1 MASKYDSR
9 RIWMNT
15 GASAKLK
22 NLALEEKTVRRTR
35 QIYLEAQKDIEAQVA
50 QIYSQIGTLSK
61 ANRWEFPDAK
71 NPAKRKDISSLIK
84 AIDKA
89 GLTDYVPEK
98 LSKRMSVLQVKEMN
112 IWLRIHEAG
121 QESHA
126 ATKEALLKTMQNS
139 GKAWASALAAG
150 ADSFVGFDRNI
161 CGYMMGMNWADGNF
175 SSRLWSASET
185 TWEKVRDEL
194 TRALANGQQP
204 ETTKAHIKNL
214 LTQAHNP
221 DAKGSGGIA
230 YDVERIIRTENAK
243 ASTDADMARWKDA
256 GVTKIQWNAVLEKN
270 TCSPCAD
277 RDGRVYLLK
286 DIYKLDT
293 VPLHPNCRCFFTAY
307 DETAAKYPD
316 TTYYKNEDGEYEEVQ
331 WAPYRALMDNAGNLR
346 ASPLSVSDYF
356 WRLSPWTVYK
366 PPKTNITFKGE
377 LDDQVVDLAQR
388 TIKAA
393 TDQYPE
399 IADRLESTF
408 GNEVTIHRN
417 NSIFIGH
424 KIEKG
429 TPGLT
434 DEAFKQ
440 LTFAYPDR
448 ATGGNPL
455 TQLAKQATE
464 QYKKGFWSTPKDNH
478 TIMHELGHVLEIDL
492 KRTRGVDP
500 ETLILRATGTR
511 TWKQAKAVLERNIS
525 RYAAE
530 DPGEAFAEIFARMA
544 SQDPSLQTQITARFA
559 DALENARK
567 LPKKRTKIAIS
578 DALAIRTTGKETSAF
593 VSELDEMSE
602 GKFTKDIK
610 EVLAE
615 MRELGVD
622 TDKIQISTEMDE
634 LTPGER
640 KLVGD
645 SPDLLGKALVKKNME
660 TKIYLDGDDLADR
673 YSIGLMSSKYDA
685 TKPRQSQFTDGS
697 AIGTIRHEL
706 GHLAAENLM
715 YKNVKGTGAY
725 IKAFDANKR
734 YQKLLEKIMG
744 KGTRAADLKLS
755 EYGKVSAGE
764 AIAES
769 IANPNFSSDTRK
781 IYDYIK
787 SHAKK

>member
-175 SSRLWSASET
+175 SSRLWNASEE

-567 LPKKRTKIAIS
+567 LPKKRTKIAINEAPEKAAVAPEPKGYTTES
-578 DALAIRTTGKETSAF
+578 GWKNSLTQPELQAFKKYTGVDYSSINDALREDKYQKGYIAKKQAGGGIK
-593 VSELDEMSE
+593 VSELKKQEIAQTIDNMDKAIA
-602 GKFTKDIK
+602 KFT
-610 EVLAE
+610 LT
-615 MRELGVD
+615 
-622 TDKIQISTEMDE
+622 TDKTVWRG
-634 LTPGER
+634 LR
-640 KLVGD
+640 
-645 SPDLLGKALVKKNME
+645 
-660 TKIYLDGDDLADR
+660 DDLMQD
-673 YSIGLMSSKYDA
+673 SFLSKM
-685 TKPRQSQFTDGS
+685 
-697 AIGTIRHEL
+697 
-706 GHLAAENLM
+706 ENLKPGTVLTDKA
-715 YKNVKGTGAY
+715 YSSTAVTKSGTGEFTGGWLMK
-725 IKAFDANKR
+725 IKVPA
-734 YQKLLEKIMG
+734 
-744 KGTRAADLKLS
+744 GTGRGV
-755 EYGKVSAGE
+755 Y
-764 AIAES
+764 
-769 IANPNFSSDTRK
+769 TRK
-781 IYDYIK
+781 ISEYAHENELLLKRGAQFKVTRITNGKDSWGNTVKLIE
-787 SHAKK
+787 AEMLP

>member
-22 NLALEEKTVRRTR
+22 NIALEEKTVRRTQR
-35 QIYLEAQKDIEAQVA
+35 IYREAQKDIEAQVA

-71 NPAKRKDISSLIK
+71 TPAKRKDISSLIK

-126 ATKEALLKTMQNS
+126 ATKEAILKTMQNS

-175 SSRLWSASET
+175 SSRLWNASET

-204 ETTKAHIKNL
+204 ATTKAHIKNL

-331 WAPYRALMDNAGNLR
+331 WAPYRALIDDAGKLR
-346 ASPLSVSDYF
+346 TSPLSVSDYF
-356 WRLSPWTVYK
+356 WKLSPWTTYK

-388 TIKAA
+388 TIKAV

-424 KIEKG
+424 RIEKG

-492 KRTRGVDP
+492 KRTRGIDP
-500 ETLILRATGTR
+500 ETLILQATGTR
-511 TWKQAKAVLERNIS
+511 TWKRAKAVLESNVS

-567 LPKKRTKIAIS
+567 LPEKRTKITIGEAPKEAVPATVKTSYSSEEEWLNHLTKEERSAVNKYTLGYNYEINETLRLNNLIGEDDFYEERAQQFRDIGKIDS
-578 DALAIRTTGKETSAF
+578 ALAKYYTEKPKTVYRSITAGAAEDTPAYIERLKRLKPGDILHEEQYLSTSLSRDFAMNGEFAPEVLLKIHTKSGKGIGAP
-593 VSELDEMSE
+593 VDKISEFDQQEYLIAR
-602 GKFTKDIK
+602 GKNFKVIKVREITQGRQKRIIK
-610 EVLAE
+610 EIELE
-615 MRELGVD
+615 ML
-622 TDKIQISTEMDE
+622 
-634 LTPGER
+634 
-640 KLVGD
+640 
-645 SPDLLGKALVKKNME
+645 
-660 TKIYLDGDDLADR
+660 
-673 YSIGLMSSKYDA
+673 
-685 TKPRQSQFTDGS
+685 
-697 AIGTIRHEL
+697 
-706 GHLAAENLM
+706 
-715 YKNVKGTGAY
+715 
-725 IKAFDANKR
+725 
-734 YQKLLEKIMG
+734 
-744 KGTRAADLKLS
+744 
-755 EYGKVSAGE
+755 
-764 AIAES
+764 
-769 IANPNFSSDTRK
+769 
-781 IYDYIK
+781 
-787 SHAKK
+787 

>member
-22 NLALEEKTVRRTR
+22 NIALEEKTVRRTQR
-35 QIYLEAQKDIEAQVA
+35 IYREAQKDIEAQVA

-71 NPAKRKDISSLIK
+71 TPAKRKDISSLIK

-121 QESHA
+121 QESHT
-126 ATKEALLKTMQNS
+126 ATKEAILKTMQNS

-175 SSRLWSASET
+175 SSRLWSASEE

-194 TRALANGQQP
+194 TKALANGQQP
-204 ETTKAHIKNL
+204 ATTKAHIKNL

-230 YDVERIIRTENAK
+230 YDVERIIRTETAK

-331 WAPYRALMDNAGNLR
+331 WAPYRALIDDAGKLR
-346 ASPLSVSDYF
+346 TSPLSVSDYF
-356 WRLSPWTVYK
+356 WKLSPWTVYK

-388 TIKAA
+388 TIKAV

-424 KIEKG
+424 RIEKG

-464 QYKKGFWSTPKDNH
+464 QYRKGFWSTPKDNH

-492 KRTRGVDP
+492 KRTRGIDP

-511 TWKQAKAVLERNIS
+511 TWKRAKAVLENNIS

-567 LPKKRTKIAIS
+567 LPEKRTKITISEAPKEAVPATVKTSYSSEKEWLDHLTKEERSAVNKYTLGYNYEINETLRLNNLIGEEDFYKERAQQFRDIEKIDSAIAKYYTEKPQTVYRS
-578 DALAIRTTGKETSAF
+578 ITAGAAEDTPAYIERLKRLKPGDMLHEEQYLSTSLSRDFVMNGEFVPEVLLKIHTKSGKGIGAP
-593 VSELDEMSE
+593 VDKISEFDQQEYLIARAKNFKVIKVREITQ
-602 GKFTKDIK
+602 GKQKRIIK
-610 EVLAE
+610 EIELE
-615 MRELGVD
+615 ML
-622 TDKIQISTEMDE
+622 
-634 LTPGER
+634 
-640 KLVGD
+640 
-645 SPDLLGKALVKKNME
+645 
-660 TKIYLDGDDLADR
+660 
-673 YSIGLMSSKYDA
+673 
-685 TKPRQSQFTDGS
+685 
-697 AIGTIRHEL
+697 
-706 GHLAAENLM
+706 
-715 YKNVKGTGAY
+715 
-725 IKAFDANKR
+725 
-734 YQKLLEKIMG
+734 
-744 KGTRAADLKLS
+744 
-755 EYGKVSAGE
+755 
-764 AIAES
+764 
-769 IANPNFSSDTRK
+769 
-781 IYDYIK
+781 
-787 SHAKK
+787 

>member
-22 NLALEEKTVRRTR
+22 NLALEEKTVRRTQR
-35 QIYLEAQKDIEAQVA
+35 IYREAQKDIEAQVA

-71 NPAKRKDISSLIK
+71 TPAKRKDISSLIK

-126 ATKEALLKTMQNS
+126 ATKDAILKTMQNS
-139 GKAWASALAAG
+139 GKAWVSALAAG

-175 SSRLWSASET
+175 SSRLWNASET

-316 TTYYKNEDGEYEEVQ
+316 TTYYKNEEGKYKEVQ
-331 WAPYRALMDNAGNLR
+331 WAPYRALIDNAGNLR

-356 WRLSPWTVYK
+356 WKLSPWTTYK

-388 TIKAA
+388 TIKAV

-424 KIEKG
+424 RIEKG

-544 SQDPSLQTQITARFA
+544 SQDPSLQTDITARFT
-559 DALENARK
+559 DALEEARK
-567 LPKKRTKIAIS
+567 KPIKKTKIKVTEISKVAAEPKPKGYTTESGWINSLTKSELQAIKDYTN
-578 DALAIRTTGKETSAF
+578 DASLTGYTDINGALRDGKYKKGYKAPIRDGWVTASEERLQK
-593 VSELDEMSE
+593 VSEAVDGIDRAMA
-602 GKFTKDIK
+602 KFTLTTDKTVWRGFREDLMSDSFLSKMENLKPGSVLTDEAYSSTAVTKSGTGEFTGGWLMKIKVPAGTGRGIYTRKLSDFAQENEMLLKRGAQFKVTRITNGKDSWGNTVKLI
-610 EVLAE
+610 EAE
-615 MRELGVD
+615 ML
-622 TDKIQISTEMDE
+622 
-634 LTPGER
+634 P
-640 KLVGD
+640 
-645 SPDLLGKALVKKNME
+645 
-660 TKIYLDGDDLADR
+660 
-673 YSIGLMSSKYDA
+673 
-685 TKPRQSQFTDGS
+685 
-697 AIGTIRHEL
+697 
-706 GHLAAENLM
+706 
-715 YKNVKGTGAY
+715 
-725 IKAFDANKR
+725 
-734 YQKLLEKIMG
+734 
-744 KGTRAADLKLS
+744 
-755 EYGKVSAGE
+755 
-764 AIAES
+764 
-769 IANPNFSSDTRK
+769 
-781 IYDYIK
+781 
-787 SHAKK
+787 

>member
-71 NPAKRKDISSLIK
+71 TPAKRKDISSLIK

-121 QESHA
+121 QKSHA
-126 ATKEALLKTMQNS
+126 ATKDAILKTMQNS

-161 CGYMMGMNWADGNF
+161 CGYMMGANWAGGNF
-175 SSRLWSASET
+175 SSRLWNASEE

-243 ASTDADMARWKDA
+243 ASTDADIARWKDA

-270 TCSPCAD
+270 TCPHCAD

-316 TTYYKNEDGEYEEVQ
+316 TTYYKNEYGEYQEVQ

-356 WRLSPWTVYK
+356 WKLSPWTTYK

-377 LDDQVVDLAQR
+377 LDGQVVDLTQR
-388 TIKAA
+388 TIKAV

-399 IADRLESTF
+399 IAERLESSF

-417 NSIFIGH
+417 NSIIIGH
-424 KIEKG
+424 KIEKS

-448 ATGGNPL
+448 ATGGSPL

-464 QYKKGFWSTPKDNH
+464 QYKKGFWSTPKGNH
-478 TIMHELGHVLEIDL
+478 TIMHELGHVLAIDL
-492 KRTRGVDP
+492 KRARGVDT

-525 RYAAE
+525 RYATE
-530 DPGEAFAEIFARMA
+530 DADEAFAEIFARMA
-544 SQDPSLQTQITARFA
+544 SQDVNLQNAITAKFS
-559 DALENARK
+559 DELKTARK

-578 DALAIRTTGKETSAF
+578 EAPKEAVPATVKTSYSSEKEWLDHLTKEERSAVNKYTLGYNYEINETLRLNNLIGEDDFYEERAQQFRDIKKIDSAIAKYYTEKPLTVYRSITAGAAEDTPAYIERLKRLKPGDILHEEQYLSTSKSRDFAMNGEFVPEVLLKIRTKSGKGIGAP
-593 VSELDEMSE
+593 VDKISEFDQQEYLIARAKNFKVTKVREITQ
-602 GKFTKDIK
+602 GKRKRIIK
-610 EVLAE
+610 EIELE
-615 MRELGVD
+615 ML
-622 TDKIQISTEMDE
+622 
-634 LTPGER
+634 
-640 KLVGD
+640 
-645 SPDLLGKALVKKNME
+645 
-660 TKIYLDGDDLADR
+660 
-673 YSIGLMSSKYDA
+673 
-685 TKPRQSQFTDGS
+685 
-697 AIGTIRHEL
+697 
-706 GHLAAENLM
+706 
-715 YKNVKGTGAY
+715 
-725 IKAFDANKR
+725 
-734 YQKLLEKIMG
+734 
-744 KGTRAADLKLS
+744 
-755 EYGKVSAGE
+755 
-764 AIAES
+764 
-769 IANPNFSSDTRK
+769 
-781 IYDYIK
+781 
-787 SHAKK
+787 

>member
-22 NLALEEKTVRRTR
+22 NLALEGKTVRRTQR
-35 QIYLEAQKDIEAQVA
+35 IYREAQKDIEAQVA

-61 ANRWEFPDAK
+61 ANRWEFPGAK
-71 NPAKRKDISSLIK
+71 TPAKRKDISSLIK
-84 AIDKA
+84 AINKA

-126 ATKEALLKTMQNS
+126 ATKDAILKTMQNS

-175 SSRLWSASET
+175 SSRLWNASET

-256 GVTKIQWNAVLEKN
+256 GVTKIQWNAVLEKH

-307 DETAAKYPD
+307 DETAVKYPD
-316 TTYYKNEDGEYEEVQ
+316 TTYYKNEEGKYQEVQ
-331 WAPYRALMDNAGNLR
+331 WAPYRALIDDAGNLR

-356 WRLSPWTVYK
+356 WKLSPWTTYK
-366 PPKTNITFKGE
+366 PPKTNIAFKGE

-388 TIKAA
+388 TIKAV

-424 KIEKG
+424 RIEKG

-464 QYKKGFWSTPKDNH
+464 QYKKSLWSTPKDNH

-511 TWKQAKAVLERNIS
+511 TWKRAKAVLESNIS

-567 LPKKRTKIAIS
+567 LPEKRTKITIGEAPKEAVPATVKTSYSSEKEWLDHLTKEERSAVNKYTLGYNYEINETLRLNNLIGEDDFYEERAQQFRDIGKIDS
-578 DALAIRTTGKETSAF
+578 ALAKYYTEKPKTVYRSITTGAAEDTPAYIERLKRLKPGDILHEEQYLSTSLSRDFAMNGEF
-593 VSELDEMSE
+593 APEVLLKIHTKSGKGIGAPVDKISEFDQQEYLIAR
-602 GKFTKDIK
+602 GKNFKVIKVREITQGKRKRIIK
-610 EVLAE
+610 EIELE
-615 MRELGVD
+615 ML
-622 TDKIQISTEMDE
+622 
-634 LTPGER
+634 
-640 KLVGD
+640 
-645 SPDLLGKALVKKNME
+645 
-660 TKIYLDGDDLADR
+660 
-673 YSIGLMSSKYDA
+673 
-685 TKPRQSQFTDGS
+685 
-697 AIGTIRHEL
+697 
-706 GHLAAENLM
+706 
-715 YKNVKGTGAY
+715 
-725 IKAFDANKR
+725 
-734 YQKLLEKIMG
+734 
-744 KGTRAADLKLS
+744 
-755 EYGKVSAGE
+755 
-764 AIAES
+764 
-769 IANPNFSSDTRK
+769 
-781 IYDYIK
+781 
-787 SHAKK
+787 